1 MNVYLYEGMDREN
14 ARTPIN
20 GSQPLILDWNYTV
33 NYKSGM
39 LLIAYPEKDK
49 ETEFEFQYWEAQYV
63 YINYTL
69 VAEQEEKQRQKELFE
84 LQQIRSGQIANVYL
98 FTIVVVLVVIIATSI
113 YRIQER
119 RKMMKVQADEK
130 IRKQKERESKE
141 IYFEPGDVQ
150 DGDQFNNDKEDRLE
164 WERIVKEVAE
174 AKAEEER

>member
-69 VAEQEEKQRQKELFE
+69 VAEQEE
-84 LQQIRSGQIANVYL
+84 
-98 FTIVVVLVVIIATSI
+98 
-113 YRIQER
+113 
-119 RKMMKVQADEK
+119 
-130 IRKQKERESKE
+130 
-141 IYFEPGDVQ
+141 
-150 DGDQFNNDKEDRLE
+150 
-164 WERIVKEVAE
+164 
-174 AKAEEER
+174 